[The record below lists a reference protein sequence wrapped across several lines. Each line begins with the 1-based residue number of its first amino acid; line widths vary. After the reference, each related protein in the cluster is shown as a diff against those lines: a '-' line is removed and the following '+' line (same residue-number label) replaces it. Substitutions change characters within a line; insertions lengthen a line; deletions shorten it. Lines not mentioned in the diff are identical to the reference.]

1 VFAVGHPLLAP
12 LGRETAAL
20 LACSTPAVLSHL
32 TAARLWDLPAPE
44 SEEIHVT
51 VDRRHA
57 TKRAGIRSH
66 RVRWLAHDDVCRH
79 YRLPLTTVRR
89 TLLDLAEHLSL
100 RDLER
105 ATDQALGRRLVSR
118 AALGRALEL
127 APGRRGIA
135 RLRAMLQREAGPALT
150 RSEAEA
156 RFLSLVR
163 AGGLPDPQTK
173 NGWAAMRSIS
183 SGSRTAS
190 LSRSTGSRSTRRAL
204 RSSAIVAAMRNCML
218 DFASWG

>member
-105 ATDQALGRRLVSR
+105 ATDQALGRPLVSR

-127 APGRRGIA
+127 APGRRGGA
-135 RLRAMLQREAGPALT
+135 RLRCSGGSPGHSWPTDAPNK
-150 RSEAEA
+150 
-156 RFLSLVR
+156 LSLMAETLSKEAVGARLGEIR
-163 AGGLPDPQTK
+163 AQLKLLADY
-173 NGWAAMRSIS
+173 
-183 SGSRTAS
+183 
-190 LSRSTGSRSTRRAL
+190 L
-204 RSSAIVAAMRNCML
+204 
-218 DFASWG
+218 

>member
-1 VFAVGHPLLAP
+1 
-12 LGRETAAL
+12 
-20 LACSTPAVLSHL
+20 
-32 TAARLWDLPAPE
+32 LPP
-44 SEEIHVT
+44 
-51 VDRRHA
+51 
-57 TKRAGIRSH
+57 
-66 RVRWLAHDDVCRH
+66 

-127 APGRRGIA
+127 APGRRGGA

-156 RFLSLVR
+156 RLLSLVR
-163 AGGLPDPQTK
+163 AGGLPDPQTSK
-173 NGWAAMRSIS
+173 RLGRDEVDFVWQPHRLIVEVDGFAFH
-183 SGSRTAS
+183 
-190 LSRSTGSRSTRRAL
+190 STRAAFERDRRRDAELHAGFRVMGVTWRQIVEEPEALLVRLTRAL
-204 RSSAIVAAMRNCML
+204 VANGRAQ
-218 DFASWG
+218 